1 VRLLRAELLKISYQ
15 RAIWGLLLGSVLFS
29 ALGTGSSPVIID
41 RFSEQFGG
49 GSLAE
54 SLYVDG
60 VYANAVS
67 GYIFAM
73 LVGVLIV
80 AGEFHHGTAVATFVA
95 VPKRSRVLAA
105 KMVAAGIAGLTLQA
119 CATAAG
125 FLAGYLALLAYP
137 DAASPSIDIFINT
150 SLASLVSGVVLGI
163 LGAAIGALVRS
174 QVLALVGVLL
184 WLFAIEPIVILL
196 LPEASQYSLTGLMT
210 GIISLD
216 LQAEAFNVDLGAYLP
231 PLTATLFLFG
241 YAIVFAIV
249 ALISSMRRDID

>member
-1 VRLLRAELLKISYQ
+1 MRLLKAELLKISYQ
-15 RAIWGLLLGSVLFS
+15 RAMWGLLLAAVLFS
-29 ALGTGSSPVIID
+29 ALGTGASAFAID
-41 RFSEQFGG
+41 RFSEDLAGG
-49 GSLAE
+49 TLSE
-54 SLYVDG
+54 TPYVDA

-80 AGEFHHGTAVATFVA
+80 AGEFHHGTAVATFIA
-95 VPKRSRVLAA
+95 VPKRSRVLLA
-105 KMVAAGIAGLTLQA
+105 KMVAAGIAGLVLQGV
-119 CATAAG
+119 AAAMG
-125 FLAGYLALLAYP
+125 FLGGYLALLAYP

-184 WLFAIEPIVILL
+184 WLFAIEPIVIVL
-196 LPEASQYSLTGLMT
+196 LPEIANYSLTGLIT

-216 LQAEAFNVDLGAYLP
+216 LQTEALNVDFGAYLP

-241 YAIVFAIV
+241 YAVVFALV